1 VSPTAFRLQVARSFA
16 KLRNAVLQH
25 ELADELEDAAM
36 QDYHTLKHVPPEVCA
51 VVLPRV
57 VWCGVVW
64 CGVVWCGVVWCG
76 VVWCG
81 VVWCVFAGVQF
92 GRG

>member
-1 VSPTAFRLQVARSFA
+1 MPRPNSVHGKGLKGVSPTAFRLQVARSFA

-57 VWCGVVW
+57 VWCGVA
-64 CGVVWCGVVWCG
+64 G
-76 VVWCG
+76 
-81 VVWCVFAGVQF
+81 CVFAGVQF